1 MPNGNREFF
10 DNKLAAMAWNIEQG
24 SGGMIRQ
31 VP

>member
-24 SGGMIRQ
+24 GGGMVRA
-31 VP
+31 VN